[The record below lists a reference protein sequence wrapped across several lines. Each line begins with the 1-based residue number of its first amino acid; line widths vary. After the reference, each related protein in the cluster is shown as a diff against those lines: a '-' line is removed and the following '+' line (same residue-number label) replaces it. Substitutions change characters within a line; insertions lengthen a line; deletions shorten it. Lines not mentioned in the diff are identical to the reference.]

1 MSETPKTALASGALP
16 TSAAGGIPRPPSKSL
31 SAWLLDLLLWGGIAV
46 VLLISFDKVDMV
58 NLPKLVTNQESI
70 RTYGAEL
77 LKPDFSNWRH
87 LVGLMWLTV
96 QIALWG
102 TFIAVF
108 IAVPLGLAAA
118 RNIAP
123 AWIVWPVRRVMDL
136 LRSIPDLVIATLFI
150 VAVGLGPLAGVLAL
164 ALNTGGVLAKLFSE
178 AVESIDKGPVE
189 GVRATGATPLL
200 EIVWGVIPQVAPLWT
215 SFALYR
221 FESNSR
227 AATVLGLIGAGGIGQ
242 LLFEDIQAFKYNE
255 VSAIAIVIVVA
266 VTLIDTLS
274 QIMRKRL
281 L

>member
-1 MSETPKTALASGALP
+1 M
-16 TSAAGGIPRPPSKSL
+16 AGGIPRPPAKSL

-46 VLLISFDKVDMV
+46 VLMISFDKVDMV
-58 NLPKLVTNQESI
+58 NLPKLITNQESI
-70 RTYGAEL
+70 RTYGREL
-77 LKPDFSNWRH
+77 LRPDFTNWRH

-123 AWIVWPVRRVMDL
+123 AWVVWPVRRVMDL

-242 LLFEDIQAFKYNE
+242 LLFEDIQGFNYNE

>member
-16 TSAAGGIPRPPSKSL
+16 TVVAGGIPRPPAKSL

-46 VLLISFDKVDMV
+46 VLMISFDKVDMV
-58 NLPKLVTNQESI
+58 NLPKLITNQESI
-70 RTYGAEL
+70 RTYGREL
-77 LKPDFSNWRH
+77 LRPDFTNWRH

-123 AWIVWPVRRVMDL
+123 AWVVWPVRRVMDL

-242 LLFEDIQAFKYNE
+242 LLFEDIQGFNYNE